1 MTFFMEAVSTFLFSS
16 TNHAVEEDIIRLMM
30 SYVTTESHETKQ
42 MNPFTHYKVD
52 STPTIRSFLVQQLL
66 KVR

>member
-1 MTFFMEAVSTFLFSS
+1 MEAVSTFLFSS
-16 TNHAVEEDIIRLMM
+16 TNHAIEEGVIELMM
-30 SYVTTESHETKQ
+30 SYVTTKSRKTKEFT
-42 MNPFTHYKVD
+42 PFSDYKVD